1 MNDVSLIGRLT
12 STPELKCKAN
22 GKYVLYFN
30 LAVDNMKSTD
40 FIPIEVHGIL
50 VEKYS
55 TELEKGH
62 KIALN
67 GKINS
72 KNYGTNKEKRYF
84 SVSTSYIEYLTSK
97 SVENKSNDNELKY
110 TPEPITDDD
119 EIPFKF

>member
-1 MNDVSLIGRLT
+1 MNDVNLIGRLT
-12 STPELKCKAN
+12 SPPELKCKTN

-30 LAVDNMKSTD
+30 LAVDSLKGTD

-55 TELEKGH
+55 TKLEKGH
-62 KIALN
+62 KIALS

-72 KNYGTNKEKRYF
+72 KNYGANKEKRYF

-110 TPEPITDDD
+110 TPEPITDGD
-119 EIPFKF
+119 EIPF